1 LIFRHRAGNRIGKR
15 TLNIGI
21 LTIGDELT
29 NGRIRDANAP
39 WIAARL
45 YRMGWNIPVIMTV
58 GDTAEAIG
66 RAIDSL
72 SSQCRAVIVTG
83 GLGPTPDDIT
93 VEAVAKACG
102 RRLIRNDL
110 VLASLRERTE
120 ACGYRWTE
128 GHRRQALIPE
138 GADVIPNPV
147 GSAWGFSLN
156 HRGCLFIV
164 LPGVPEEAERM
175 VADQAIPLLKRIT
188 PVSPAFV
195 ASRTL
200 KCFGMPESEME
211 ERIRGLIPEN
221 GEVLAGFYPRF
232 PEVHLVLT
240 ARHPRKAEAEE
251 NLRRVETAVSE
262 ILNPCLFGRDEETL
276 EGIVG
281 SLLTRKALTLA
292 VAESCTGGLIADRLT
307 DVPGSSL
314 YLERGA
320 VTYSNASKTALLDVP
335 EAILAE
341 FGAVSEPT
349 ARRMAEGIRNA
360 AGVDLGLSTTGIA
373 GPTGAVPG
381 KPVGTVYIALASASG
396 TICRHCLFHRDR
408 RKVKVAAAHTALM
421 MLREHLLSL
430 P

>member
-1 LIFRHRAGNRIGKR
+1 
-15 TLNIGI
+15 LNIGI
-21 LTIGDELT
+21 LTIGNELT
-29 NGRIRDANAP
+29 SGRVRDANAP

-45 YRMGWNIPVIMTV
+45 YRLGWDIPVMMTV
-58 GDTAEAIG
+58 GDAAEAIA
-66 RAIDSL
+66 RAIDSF
-72 SSQCRAVIVTG
+72 SGRCRAVIVTG

-93 VEAVAKACG
+93 TETIAKACN
-102 RRLIRNDL
+102 RPLVQNDI
-110 VLASLRERTE
+110 VMASLRERTE

-128 GHRRQALIPE
+128 GHRRQALFPE

-164 LPGVPEEAERM
+164 LPGVPEEAARM
-175 VADQAIPLLKRIT
+175 ITDSVIPFLKRID
-188 PVSPAFV
+188 PVPPPIV
-195 ASRTL
+195 VSRTL
-200 KCFGMPESEME
+200 KCFGMPESEIE
-211 ERIRGLIPEN
+211 EKIRDLIPEN
-221 GEVLAGFYPRF
+221 GEVSIGFYPRF

-240 ARHPRKAEAEE
+240 ARHTRQKNAAD
-251 NLRRVETAVSE
+251 NLRRVEAAVSE
-262 ILNPCLFGRDEETL
+262 ILKPCLFGRDEETL

-281 SLLTRKALTLA
+281 SLLTRRGLTLA

-307 DVPGSSL
+307 DVSGSSL
-314 YLERGA
+314 YLDRGA
-320 VTYSNASKTALLDVP
+320 VTYSNASKVALLNVP

-349 ARRMAEGIRNA
+349 ARRMAEGIRKT

-396 TICRHCLFHRDR
+396 TVCRHCLFHRDR

-421 MLREHLLSL
+421 MLREYLLSL
-430 P
+430 PERHG